1 MDVDKLREQVKRQ
14 PELQNCSEGPFSRAF
29 LRGHAWIQ
37 VRTLDT
43 TAYKW
48 VNSTQSLVEL
58 ISNFLLTDDERKAA
72 YPSPYDMGNPIP
84 LDAGSIRPG
93 RVSAYLQET
102 HRRES
107 KPLVKSI
114 KNDIKQ
120 WTGHEFKAYY
130 DFDPSIAT
138 KVLCSIYE
146 FRAMNYPRLT
156 SLLEGPKPGQSY
168 SSEFRS
174 AWPIE
179 TNGES
184 ADKAREIVAVV
195 ADLKAMMTFQMGCE
209 HDDLKQVMLLLQ
221 CQFESRSFPH
231 VLSTLKGFRPVK
243 EKVTQ
248 VLREL
253 LPTAQGTVAERL
265 DQALFVHLTLLEIE
279 HKLYATDALV
289 EFLKTDT
296 CIPSLQPLGLGK
308 EWLYNESEYSDEK
321 IFELLSDIAGTNIEQ
336 QHWQFYWDCSTLVLS
351 MRFQEAAEI
360 SLIERFAALVTFL
373 GAPVQELE
381 YPIWW
386 KGYKSISQRPWY
398 YLKNAVVSLPDVGVE
413 GALDTI
419 PYGYRE
425 FWSQRYNLIVHRCLE
440 AEEVWVDCNA
450 CASEEIRM
458 VVEMFRTMDIKKAT
472 QQASVYI
479 QTKVDNSH
487 FQTAKILAG

>member
-1 MDVDKLREQVKRQ
+1 MDVDKLRKQVEER
-14 PELQNCSEGPFSRAF
+14 PEVQKCPEGPFSRTF
-29 LRGHAWIQ
+29 LRGRAWIQ

-43 TAYKW
+43 TAYRW
-48 VNSTQSLVEL
+48 INNTQSLVEL
-58 ISNFLLTDDERKAA
+58 ISNFLLTDDERNAV
-72 YPSPYDMGNPIP
+72 YPSPYDLGNPMP
-84 LDAGSIRPG
+84 LDVGSTRPG

-231 VLSTLKGFRPVK
+231 VLSTLKGYRPVK
-243 EKVTQ
+243 EKVMRA
-248 VLREL
+248 LREL
-253 LPTAQGTVAERL
+253 LPAAQGTPAERL
-265 DQALFVHLTLLEIE
+265 DQVLFVHLTLLEIE

-296 CIPSLQPLGLGK
+296 SIPSLQPLGLGK
-308 EWLYNESEYSDEK
+308 EWLYNESEYSDYK
-321 IFELLSDIAGTNIEQ
+321 IFELLSDITGIDIEQ
-336 QHWQFYWDCSTLVLS
+336 QHWQFYWDCSTLVLT
-351 MRFQEAAEI
+351 MRFQETMEI
-360 SLIERFAALVTFL
+360 SLLERFAALVTFL

-398 YLKNAVVSLPDVGVE
+398 YLKKAVEGLPIAGVE
-413 GALDTI
+413 EALDTI

-425 FWSQRYNLIVHRCLE
+425 LWSQRYNLIVHRCLE

-450 CASEEIRM
+450 CASDEIRM
-458 VVEMFRTMDIKKAT
+458 VVEMFRTTDIKTAT
-472 QQASVYI
+472 TQASVYI
-479 QTKVDNSH
+479 QTKVDNSQL
-487 FQTAKILAG
+487 QTAKILAD